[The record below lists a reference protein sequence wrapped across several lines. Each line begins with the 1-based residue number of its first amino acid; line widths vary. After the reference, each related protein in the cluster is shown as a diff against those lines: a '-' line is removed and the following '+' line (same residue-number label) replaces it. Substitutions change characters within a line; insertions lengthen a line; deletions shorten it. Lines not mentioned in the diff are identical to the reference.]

1 MKQLIVNADD
11 FGLTEDVNR
20 GIIVAHRDGILTSTS
35 LLANGSAFEQAVNSS
50 RKLVQLSVG
59 VHLNL
64 SQGNPVSP
72 ASRIPSLVNKQ
83 GELHLSPLNLWT
95 KLLRKQLSLEDIH
108 TECRAQILKV
118 FEAGIAPRHLDGH
131 LHVHLLPQLSPV
143 LIRLAQELGI
153 RHVRCPTEDLAIT
166 LPLIWR
172 IQGNSLAVLKRSAVA
187 YGVSSLAGRF
197 KERLRTSG
205 LTCPNAFLGLAHT
218 GFLDAKALGVLLTL
232 VPNSTTEL
240 MCHPGYDSAELESFG
255 GNLTLEREIEL
266 LALTAPEVKE
276 LVGNLGIRLVN
287 FRDWE
292 DDRADLASRTQRQF

>member
-11 FGLTEDVNR
+11 FGLTENVNR

-35 LLANGSAFEQAVNSS
+35 LLANGSAFEQAVSSS

-72 ASRIPSLVNKQ
+72 ANRIPSLVNKQ
-83 GELHLSPLNLWT
+83 GELHLSPMYLWMRI
-95 KLLRKQLSLEDIH
+95 LRTQLSLEDIH
-108 TECRAQILKV
+108 TECRAQVLKV
-118 FEAGIAPRHLDGH
+118 FEAGVAPTHLDGH

-143 LIRLAQELGI
+143 LIRLAREFGI

-172 IQGNSLAVLKRSAVA
+172 IKGNSLAALERSLVA
-187 YGVSSLAGRF
+187 YGVSSLA
-197 KERLRTSG
+197 ERLREYLLAVG
-205 LTCPNAFLGLAHT
+205 ITCPNAFFGLAHT
-218 GFLDAKALGVLLTL
+218 GFLDTNALKVLIAK
-232 VPNSTTEL
+232 VPDGTTEL
-240 MCHPGYDSAELESFG
+240 MCHPGYDSSELESFG
-255 GNLTLEREIEL
+255 GNLTREREVEL
-266 LALTAPEVKE
+266 LAFTAPEVKD
-276 LVGNLGIRLVN
+276 LIGNLGIRLVN

-292 DDRADLASRTQRQF
+292 RGKTT

>member
-35 LLANGSAFEQAVNSS
+35 LLANGSAFEQAVSSS

-72 ASRIPSLVNKQ
+72 ANRIPSLVNKQ

-118 FEAGIAPRHLDGH
+118 LEAGIAPRHLDGH

-172 IQGNSLAVLKRSAVA
+172 IKGNSLAALERSLVA
-187 YGVSSLAGRF
+187 YGVSSLA
-197 KERLRTSG
+197 ERLREYLLAVG
-205 LTCPNAFLGLAHT
+205 ITCPNAFFGLAHT
-218 GFLDAKALGVLLTL
+218 GFLDTNALKVLIAK
-232 VPNSTTEL
+232 VPDGTTEL
-240 MCHPGYDSAELESFG
+240 MCHPGYDSSELESFG
-255 GNLTLEREIEL
+255 GNLTREREVEL
-266 LALTAPEVKE
+266 LAFTSPEVKD
-276 LVGNLGIRLVN
+276 LIGNLGIRLVN

-292 DDRADLASRTQRQF
+292 RGKTT

>member
-11 FGLTEDVNR
+11 FGLTENVNR

-35 LLANGSAFEQAVNSS
+35 LLANGSAFEQAVSSS

-72 ASRIPSLVNKQ
+72 ANRIPSLVNKQ
-83 GELHLSPLNLWT
+83 GELHLSPMYLWMRI
-95 KLLRKQLSLEDIH
+95 LRTQLSLEDIH
-108 TECRAQILKV
+108 TECRAQVLKV
-118 FEAGIAPRHLDGH
+118 FEAGVAPTHLDGH

-143 LIRLAQELGI
+143 LIRLAREFGI

-172 IQGNSLAVLKRSAVA
+172 IKGNSLAALERSLVA
-187 YGVSSLAGRF
+187 YGVSSLA
-197 KERLRTSG
+197 ERLREYLLAVG
-205 LTCPNAFLGLAHT
+205 ITCPNAFFGLAHT
-218 GFLDAKALGVLLTL
+218 GFLDTNALKVLIAK
-232 VPNSTTEL
+232 VPDGTTEL
-240 MCHPGYDSAELESFG
+240 MCHPGYDSSELESFG
-255 GNLTLEREIEL
+255 GNLTREREVEL
-266 LALTAPEVKE
+266 LAFTSPEVKD
-276 LVGNLGIRLVN
+276 LIGNLGIRLVN

-292 DDRADLASRTQRQF
+292 RGKTT